1 MPTDDKDFSLALDD
15 DVLAEALASV
25 DKHLGGVR
33 KRRAYDLLE
42 DPEKEAARTQ
52 AEMEKHGI
60 KAGAGVELLED
71 DLELDIG
78 LAVDIDL
85 AVDLDLEEPA
95 VDAGEPAEEPVD
107 DESSPQV
114 DGDSARLIERNQELE
129 ALTARQGAEVKMLR
143 DAAAKQQADLREQK
157 ERAVRLN
164 IRGKRLHQQH
174 ESLKLKMEDAEA
186 KLEEWEKQLGDLREA
201 VRGHERDRGQRLA
214 RHQKETE
221 EARFAGKEK
230 TLRVMLPVVDNL
242 ELAMAHADETPAD
255 QMVDGIRMILRQLD
269 GAFDRL
275 GLLRIDSSRGAAFNP
290 TVHEAIKH
298 VPSENAEP
306 NTVLETHQV
315 GWRLHDRLLRAARV
329 EVAAA
334 PLDEMTVDT
343 DQEAERADGAV
354 SAEE

>member
-1 MPTDDKDFSLALDD
+1 MPTNDKDFSLALDD

-52 AEMEKHGI
+52 AEMDKHGI

-71 DLELDIG
+71 DLELDID
-78 LAVDIDL
+78 V
-85 AVDLDLEEPA
+85 AVDLDLEEPEVVA
-95 VDAGEPAEEPVD
+95 DEPTEEPVD
-107 DESSPQV
+107 DENAPQV
-114 DGDSARLIERNQELE
+114 DDDSAHLLERNHELE
-129 ALTARQGAEVKMLR
+129 ALTARQAAEVKMLR
-143 DAAAKQQADLREQK
+143 DAAAKQQADLKEQK

-174 ESLKLKMEDAEA
+174 ESLKLKLEDAEA
-186 KLEEWEKQLGDLREA
+186 KLEEWEKQLTDLREA

-230 TLRVMLPVVDNL
+230 TLRELLPVVDNL
-242 ELAMAHADETPAD
+242 ELAMAHADETPVD
-255 QMVDGIRMILRQLD
+255 QMLDGIRMILRQMD

-275 GLLRIDSSRGAAFNP
+275 GLLRIDSTRGAAFNP

-298 VPSENAEP
+298 VPSEKAEP

-334 PLDEMTVDT
+334 PLDEMTVDA
-343 DQEAERADGAV
+343 DQEAERSAGAA

>member
-1 MPTDDKDFSLALDD
+1 MSADDKDFSLALDD
-15 DVLAEALASV
+15 DVLAAALASV
-25 DKHLGGVR
+25 DKHLGGAR

-60 KAGAGVELLED
+60 KAGAGVELLDE
-71 DLELDIG
+71 DLELDVE
-78 LAVDIDL
+78 LS
-85 AVDLDLEEPA
+85 VDLDLDESDVLAEEPA
-95 VDAGEPAEEPVD
+95 DAPSNDVETAAAAD
-107 DESSPQV
+107 D
-114 DGDSARLIERNQELE
+114 DTLRLADRNQELE
-129 ALTARQGAEVKMLR
+129 ALTSRQAAEIKMLR
-143 DAAAKQQADLREQK
+143 DAAAKQQADLKEQK

-164 IRGKRLHQQH
+164 VRGKRLHQQH
-174 ESLKLKMEDAEA
+174 ESLKLKMEDAQA
-186 KLEEWEKQLGDLREA
+186 KLDEWETQLHELREA
-201 VRGHERDRGQRLA
+201 VRVNERDRGQRLA

-221 EARFAGKEK
+221 EARFTAKEK
-230 TLRVMLPVVDNL
+230 TLRELLPVVDNL
-242 ELAMAHADETPAD
+242 ELAMAHADETPSD
-255 QMVDGIRMILRQLD
+255 QMVEGIRMILRQLD

-275 GLLRIDSSRGAAFNP
+275 GLLRIDSSPGAAFNP

-306 NTVLETHQV
+306 NTVLTTHQV

-334 PLDEMTVDT
+334 PLDEMSVDAN
-343 DQEAERADGAV
+343 QEAEQADGAA